1 MSRPR
6 SASEFVARYGPW
18 AVVAGASEGLGAAFA
33 GALARR
39 GCKLLL
45 LARRAEALEQVAA
58 PLRASTEV
66 RTAVVDLGDAEL
78 AATLT
83 GLTAGLE
90 VGLCVYNAAFSQ
102 IGPFLE
108 QTLSDQLRT
117 IDVNS
122 NGQMSLIEYLTWKY
136 KKSINAVQTAP
147 QGDNAAA
154 IAAAQAKM
162 EQVTKAL
169 DEVLASIAKLKA
181 EREELAKNKA
191 ELEAG

>member
-1 MSRPR
+1 M
-6 SASEFVARYGPW
+6 
-18 AVVAGASEGLGAAFA
+18 
-33 GALARR
+33 
-39 GCKLLL
+39 LLL
-45 LARRAEALEQVAA
+45 RVA
-58 PLRASTEV
+58 
-66 RTAVVDLGDAEL
+66 
-78 AATLT
+78 
-83 GLTAGLE
+83 
-90 VGLCVYNAAFSQ
+90 
-102 IGPFLE
+102 
-108 QTLSDQLRT
+108 LSDRAPAITATQRKEALRT

-191 ELEAG
+191 ELEAGCIARRE